1 VFLAKNKLKELHSVA
16 LTMTTLMQR
25 CLKRSQIIPEYFSV
39 DVKNWVYLTIYQVN
53 YVNDVVPQPLW
64 WTICLFLLTFWVVDS
79 DT

>member
-53 YVNDVVPQPLW
+53 YVNDVVPQPL
-64 WTICLFLLTFWVVDS
+64 
-79 DT
+79 